1 MDQSTSVARI
11 ADGERIAS
19 LDIIRG
25 VAILFILFLNIP
37 YVGGLVGFPT
47 FELRAPSWGA
57 ADYWTVLI
65 VNSFLDGTQ
74 RGLLELLF
82 GAGILI
88 MARKAMTPDGPVEIA
103 DLHYRRNLWLIVF
116 GLFNAFVLFWAGDIL
131 LLYGIAAIFLFPFR
145 RMSVRGQLAF
155 AALLLGTL
163 QLMSVLEY
171 REAATE
177 RARVEQVAQR
187 MAAGAVIAEA
197 DRKKVDEQRMGD
209 LRRAQPP
216 SQNAESGKR
225 IAAAQ
230 AARLGGP
237 VEYWRAA
244 RDGWLYVMGYF
255 WWIQAEIMATML
267 IGMALFQRN
276 ILQGKA
282 RARTYALLLVGGY
295 GIGLALRGSLWLE
308 RLEFQPGMR
317 WQRQFDDVSRLAVT
331 LGHVGLIHLLLRA
344 SVGRWL
350 LKPFAAAGKIP
361 LTVYL
366 FTSFLMAWVIFA
378 PWGFAMFGKWSAWQ
392 LALVAGIVIAFELVA
407 ANLWVQRFANG
418 PMEWLWKSLAY
429 QQRQPFRRLRAA
441 SSRAAPLPAD

>member
-1 MDQSTSVARI
+1 MDDTASVGRI
-11 ADGERIAS
+11 TEYDRIAS
-19 LDIIRG
+19 LDILRG

-37 YVGGLVGFPT
+37 HVGGFVGFPT

-57 ADYWTVLI
+57 ADFWTVLI

-116 GLFNAFVLFWAGDIL
+116 GLFNAFVLVWAGDIL

-145 RMSVRGQLAF
+145 RMNVRGQLAF

-163 QLMSVLEY
+163 QLISVMEY

-187 MAAGAVIAEA
+187 MATGAAVSEA
-197 DRKKVDEQRMGD
+197 DRNKVTEQRKND

-216 SQNAESGKR
+216 SQNAESAKKL
-225 IAAAQ
+225 AAAQ
-230 AARLGGP
+230 AARNGGP

-244 RDGWLYVMGYF
+244 RDGWLHIMGYF

-267 IGMALFQRN
+267 IGMALFQRGVV
-276 ILQGKA
+276 QGKA
-282 RARTYALLLVGGY
+282 RARTYWLMLVAGY

-308 RLEFQPGMR
+308 RLEFQPGMH

-392 LALVAGIVIAFELVA
+392 LALVAAIVIALELVA
-407 ANLWVQRFANG
+407 ANLWVRRFANG

-429 QQRQPFRRLRAA
+429 QQRQPFRRRVNAGGGT
-441 SSRAAPLPAD
+441 APLPSE